1 MRNTVLIAT
10 FALLSLGRLTG
21 FFTDPALKADE
32 IHKIV
37 GSPAAVTASAVIP
50 ERLHVVS
57 WNIERGV
64 RFAGVLHT
72 LQQLDADVL
81 LLQEVDRY
89 CDRSGARDVAADLA
103 AALGMNWV
111 FAGEFQ
117 EIGEGTKDRAALHG
131 QAILSRY
138 PITDAGVL
146 VFAEQARLRWRLNPV
161 QPRRG
166 GRMALR
172 ARTGGMLVY
181 SAHLESGGNDTLR
194 RKQLDEMVWNQQRE
208 ARPAERVVL
217 AGDFNNPPMSQ
228 STMFGAIRAERFIDS
243 HGATPR
249 LTSISRSYPIDW
261 IFVKNLAFVHSNV
274 YMVKDVSDHFPVVAS
289 VANAQVIADQD
300 R

>member
-1 MRNTVLIAT
+1 MRPPVLIAT
-10 FALLSLGRLTG
+10 ALLLGRLTG
-21 FFTDPALKADE
+21 FFTDPALRADD

-37 GSPAAVTASAVIP
+37 GSPAAVVPPARIP
-50 ERLHVVS
+50 ERLDVVS

-64 RFAGVLHT
+64 RFAGVLDT
-72 LQQLDADVL
+72 LRMLDADVL

-89 CDRSGARDVAADLA
+89 CQRSGGRDVAADLA

-117 EIGEGTKDRAALHG
+117 EIGEGIQRRAALHG

-194 RKQLDEMVWNQQRE
+194 RRQLDEMVRDQQRE

-217 AGDFNNPPMSQ
+217 AGDFNNPPVAQ
-228 STMFGAIRAERFIDS
+228 STMFGAIRAAHFIDS
-243 HGATPR
+243 HGARPR
-249 LTSISRSYPIDW
+249 LTSVRGSYPIDW
-261 IFVKNLAFVHSNV
+261 IFVKNLAFADSNV
-274 YMVKDVSDHFPVVAS
+274 YMVEGVSDHFPVGAS
-289 VANAQVIADQD
+289 VTNLQAIAHQDQ
-300 R
+300 